1 MSLTKATNSII
12 SGAPINVLDYGAD
25 PTGTNDSLAA
35 FNAALAAGDQLVIP
49 VGTYKLTATL
59 TIPKNKIVT
68 GLGVSGQAGIYGLPK
83 LVFTAAVTTVA
94 IDLEGTYNS
103 LTQIVIDGAATTGI
117 IGLRVGNVS
126 LASVLFVDNITIQN
140 FTGSGADGMRIV
152 NEVTANFNNM
162 YIVGC
167 NQALNIGSTSAS
179 SFPTTLTFTDS
190 TFQGSTGSGVVIRE
204 GYQTAF
210 YNCVF
215 QANGQAGV
223 AFNTPSGGLINMT
236 NFYNCWFE
244 GNWSSAGATA
254 YQNYHLDANNTTG
267 GAEVNVTVDNCFFNG
282 SSAATTCQAMRFNNV
297 QYVRIRGPVTNN
309 GSYTSVPII
318 VFSGS
323 TSGWLDE
330 YQYYPTYVSDSTSG
344 GMTFF
349 QNIVNEWTAW
359 TPTYAAGGS
368 MTFTSVTTTTA
379 RYKQNGKTLI
389 FELNISGTTGG
400 SAAALVTF
408 TLPSGVT
415 AKNSSYLVCFMNNN
429 GTSTTG
435 YARFNGTNTVGL
447 YKVDTGNF
455 TLGTTGFT
463 GSFTIETV

>member
-1 MSLTKATNSII
+1 MSLTKATNSMI

-35 FNAALAAGDQLVIP
+35 FNAALAAGDQIVIP
-49 VGTYKLTATL
+49 VGTYKLTATW
-59 TIPKNKIVT
+59 TIPENKIVT
-68 GLGVSGQAGIYGLPK
+68 GLGVSGQTGAYGRPQ

-103 LTQIVIDGAATTGI
+103 LTQIVIDGTATTGI

-126 LASVLFVDNITIQN
+126 LANVLFVNDVTIQN

-167 NQALNIGSTSAS
+167 NQALNIGSTSAG

-190 TFQGSTGSGVVIRE
+190 TFQGSTNSGVVIRE

-215 QANGQAGV
+215 QASGGAGV
-223 AFNTPSGGLINMT
+223 AFNTPNGGLINMT

-244 GNWSSAGATA
+244 GNWASAGATA
-254 YQNYHLDANNTTG
+254 YQNYHLDANNITG

-349 QNIVNEWTAW
+349 QNIVNGWTDW
-359 TPTYAAGGS
+359 TPTYAAGG
-368 MTFTSVTTTTA
+368 
-379 RYKQNGKTLI
+379 
-389 FELNISGTTGG
+389 
-400 SAAALVTF
+400 
-408 TLPSGVT
+408 
-415 AKNSSYLVCFMNNN
+415 
-429 GTSTTG
+429 
-435 YARFNGTNTVGL
+435 
-447 YKVDTGNF
+447 
-455 TLGTTGFT
+455 
-463 GSFTIETV
+463 